1 MARALGGLTQ
11 KTSNWCVDSAT
22 VVLGPFRM
30 DARTAELPVTLQRES
45 WLRRERASGRFY
57 DRLMVVLGLVM
68 LGMIALAVAL
78 LKREAQ
84 PGTLLYAPLSAL
96 LLIGILLP
104 AIAVMALY
112 ARKVAVR
119 RAEEGGLG
127 SGRLHVRLVALFTA
141 IAAIPTVLVAIFA
154 SVLFQSGLEFWFSN
168 RARNMLENT
177 VQIAQASYQRE
188 LDRVTSETTTMS
200 SDLAGYLQQLSI
212 GDPRFGDLFAK
223 QVYIRNLSEAVIVNV
238 GKDGIPRSLILVN
251 PYDRPLERIISK
263 EKIAGLKGRH
273 SVPINSADRIG
284 ALVPLNYGPQT
295 YLYAARVFDPQFR
308 QQIER
313 SSDVLH
319 DYRSL
324 LKRSR
329 VNQLQ
334 FNAALLL
341 GSLIIVGLSILT
353 ALKLADR
360 LVRPVG
366 ELVDAAGRI
375 EIGDFSARVPVS
387 NTDDE
392 VQTLATAF
400 NQMTER
406 LEEQTTELRTA
417 NTQLETRRAFIEAVL
432 SSVTAGVIAVDT
444 KRSILLLNRSA
455 ETLLE
460 KGEAIEGKALAAVSP
475 ELEEFML
482 GQQSEANV
490 LITADGVQRTLA
502 VKRVRYQDGSVLTF
516 DDITD
521 QLTDQRRAAWSD
533 IARRIAHEIKNPLTP
548 IQLAAERLQRRFGGE
563 IASDKETFERLTG
576 TIVRQVGDLR
586 RMVDEFSNFA
596 RMPKPVFRDEN
607 VHEIAR
613 QALFLHEV
621 AHPAISFA
629 LEPPNGEFRMVCD
642 RRQLAQALTNVVKNG
657 VEAIESRRNRGEHS
671 LAGDRIELKVHEQ
684 GDLLVI
690 DVLDTG
696 VGLPE
701 DRERL
706 TEPYMTT
713 RVRGTGLG
721 LAIVKK
727 IVEEHMGEIAFLD
740 RQGGGTHVR
749 ISFDRAKLEALA
761 SDEASQ
767 SKDDDNDDDEDA

>member
-1 MARALGGLTQ
+1 
-11 KTSNWCVDSAT
+11 
-22 VVLGPFRM
+22 M
-30 DARTAELPVTLQRES
+30 DARTAESPVTLQQDS
-45 WLRRERASGRFY
+45 WLQRERASGRFY
-57 DRLMVVLGLVM
+57 DRLMIVLGLM
-68 LGMIALAVAL
+68 LVGMLALSSWL
-78 LKREAQ
+78 LSRSAE
-84 PGTLLYAPLSAL
+84 PETLLEPPVIAV
-96 LLIGILLP
+96 LLIAILLP
-104 AIAVMALY
+104 AIALMALY

-119 RAEEGGLG
+119 RAEQGGLG

-141 IAAIPTVLVAIFA
+141 VAAVPTVLVVIFA
-154 SVLFQSGLEFWFSN
+154 SVLFQSGLQFWFSKG
-168 RARNMLENT
+168 ARNMLENT
-177 VQIAQASYQRE
+177 VEVAEGVYRYELGQVANEASA
-188 LDRVTSETTTMS
+188 MAG
-200 SDLAGYLQQLSI
+200 DLTGYLQKI
-212 GDPRFGDLFAK
+212 PIDDPQFKTGFT
-223 QVYIRNLSEAVIVNV
+223 Y
-238 GKDGIPRSLILVN
+238 
-251 PYDRPLERIISK
+251 
-263 EKIAGLKGRH
+263 
-273 SVPINSADRIG
+273 
-284 ALVPLNYGPQT
+284 QT
-295 YLYAARVFDPQFR
+295 YLRSMNEAALFKIGSAGEIQTLALANGYVGMLDPPRIKSAVGRLEKLPENASVDAETPNRISVITRLTPGTDTYLYVGRYVDPEIASQTNR
-308 QQIER
+308 AN
-313 SSDVLH
+313 DVLK
-319 DYRSL
+319 DYHAL

-329 VNQLQ
+329 VNQLR
-334 FNAALLL
+334 FNAALLV
-341 GSLIIVGLSILT
+341 GALIIVALSILT

-366 ELVDAAGRI
+366 ELVGAAGRI
-375 EIGDFSARVPVS
+375 EQGDFSARVPVR

-400 NQMTER
+400 NQMTGR
-406 LEEQTTELRTA
+406 LEEQTNELRTA

-432 SSVTAGVIAVDT
+432 SSVTAGVVAVDAQH
-444 KRSILLLNRSA
+444 RILLLNRSA

-460 KGEAIEGKALAAVSP
+460 HGEDIEGKALGSVSP
-475 ELEEFML
+475 ELEEFMH

-490 LITADGVQRTLA
+490 LITADATQRTLA

-563 IASDKETFERLTG
+563 VTSDKDTFERLTG

-596 RMPKPVFRDEN
+596 RMPKPMFREEN
-607 VHEIAR
+607 VHEITR

-621 AHPAISFA
+621 AHPAITFT
-629 LEPPNGEFRMVCD
+629 LEPPTGDFRMVCD

-671 LAGDRIELKVHEQ
+671 LAGDRVELKLREH
-684 GDLLVI
+684 DSLLVI

-696 VGLPE
+696 IGLPE

-727 IVEEHMGEIAFLD
+727 IVEEHMGEIAFID
-740 RQGGGTHVR
+740 RPGGGTHVR
-749 ISFDRAKLEALA
+749 ISFDTAKLAALLREGDTPK
-761 SDEASQ
+761 SNE
-767 SKDDDNDDDEDA
+767 DDEVEDS